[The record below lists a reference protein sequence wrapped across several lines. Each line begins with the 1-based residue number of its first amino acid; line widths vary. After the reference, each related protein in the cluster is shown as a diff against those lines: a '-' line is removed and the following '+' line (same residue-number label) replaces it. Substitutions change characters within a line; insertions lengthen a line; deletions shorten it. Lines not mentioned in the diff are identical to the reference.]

1 MKLYDFL
8 SYHKPFDKR
17 ELIEIYDI
25 SNLDTPIEILTPP
38 QSSKYNNCNIV
49 RFYVKNNRICV
60 EIYIG

>member
-25 SNLDTPIEILTPP
+25 SNLDKPIEILKPS
-38 QSSKYNNCNIV
+38 QSSKYNNCNIE

-60 EIYIG
+60 EIYKG

>member
-25 SNLDTPIEILTPP
+25 SNLDKQIEILTPS
-38 QSSKYNNCNIV
+38 QSSKYNNCNI
-49 RFYVKNNRICV
+49 
-60 EIYIG
+60 